1 MSLGGG
7 IFLIV
12 VGAILAFALNVNLGW
27 IDLHMVGYICLIA
40 GIVITIIGII
50 LITRKRT
57 SRVTRSTTID
67 PNTGQQVDTTRR
79 DDPNEF

>member
-12 VGAILAFALNVNLGW
+12 VGAILAFALNVDLGW
-27 IDLHMVGYICLIA
+27 IDLHMVGYICLVAGVIVTIL
-40 GIVITIIGII
+40 GIV

-57 SRVTRSTTID
+57 SKVTRSTSVD
-67 PNTGQQVDTTRR
+67 PNTGRQIDTTQR
-79 DDPNEF
+79 DDPTDY

>member
-12 VGAILAFALNVNLGW
+12 VGAILAFALNVNLSW

-40 GIVITIIGII
+40 GIIITIIGII
-50 LITRKRT
+50 LITRRRT
-57 SRVTRSTTID
+57 SRISRSTTID
-67 PNTGQQVDTTRR
+67 PNSGQQVDTTRR
-79 DDPNEF
+79 DDPNDF

>member
-12 VGAILAFALNVNLGW
+12 VGAILAFALNINLGW

-40 GIVITIIGII
+40 GIVVTIIGIV
-50 LITRKRT
+50 LLTRKRT
-57 SRVTRSTTID
+57 SRITRSTTVD
-67 PNTGQQVDTTRR
+67 PNTGQQVDSTRR
-79 DDPNEF
+79 DDPGAY

>member
-12 VGAILAFALNVNLGW
+12 VGAILAFALNVNLSW

-40 GIVITIIGII
+40 GIIITIIGII
-50 LITRKRT
+50 LITRRRT
-57 SRVTRSTTID
+57 SRITRSTTID
-67 PNTGQQVDTTRR
+67 PNSGQQVDTTRR
-79 DDPNEF
+79 DDPNEY